1 MYKTLTVA
9 ALLLAAF
16 AFTSGSRSADASPTA
31 AIGPAI
37 VAKGK
42 LVNQTATI
50 PATAIFTPSQNGLY
64 RLSAYATLITGT
76 CGGSTWSYTPE
87 WTDDSGV
94 LSSAYVLQSN
104 NSCPGSFVS
113 FTSSNY
119 QIGAT
124 ITFEAKGGTAIDYS
138 VSQIGSPDGT
148 AYSLYYTLER
158 LE

>member
-1 MYKTLTVA
+1 MSMYKTLTVA

-16 AFTSGSRSADASPTA
+16 AFTSASRSADASPTTP
-31 AIGPAI
+31 IGPAI
-37 VAKGK
+37 VARGK

-50 PATAIFTPSQNGLY
+50 PATTIFTPSQNGLY

-119 QIGAT
+119 QICPT
-124 ITFEAKGGTAIDYS
+124 ITFATQAG
-138 VSQIGSPDGT
+138 PP
-148 AYSLYYTLER
+148 LNYTVR
-158 LE
+158 